1 METIVGNDCN
11 QARLLLEKGEVVA
24 IPTETVYGLAANG
37 LNELAIHK
45 IFEAKDRPLCNPLIL
60 HFSSKEAIKPYVLDL
75 PPILEK
81 LADFFWPGPL
91 TLLLNKSSLV
101 PEIITAGL
109 DRVGVRVPAQPLIQD
124 LLQSLSF
131 PLAAPSAN
139 LYGMISPTQATHVYI
154 QLQGKIPYILD
165 GGACENGIEST
176 IVGLENE
183 QVIVYRLGGISLE
196 QLSNVIGFIPQLK
209 NHAENQPVTS
219 GMVKHH
225 YAPNTPFAYLEA
237 DFVFEEDNNDGF
249 ILLKDN
255 RPEIPNTQKYI
266 LSETGDLKEA
276 AQKLYAAMHF
286 MDQKYYSK
294 LFIERFE
301 EIGLGLSMNDR
312 LNRATKKFEK

>member
-11 QARLLLEKGEVVA
+11 QARILLENGEVVS

-37 LNELAIHK
+37 LNETAVLK
-45 IFEAKDRPLCNPLIL
+45 IFEAKGRPLSNPLIL
-60 HFSSKEAIKPYVLDL
+60 HFKSKEAIKPYVLDF

-81 LADFFWPGPL
+81 LADYFWPGPL
-91 TLLLNKSSLV
+91 TLLLVKSSLV

-109 DRVGVRVPAQPLIQD
+109 DRVGVRVPAQPLVKE
-124 LLQSLSF
+124 LLQSLNF

-139 LYGMISPTQATHVYI
+139 LYGMISPTQASHVYK
-154 QLQGKIPYILD
+154 QLQGKIPYVLD

-196 QLSNVIGFIPQLK
+196 QIANIIGYMPQLK
-209 NHAENQPVTS
+209 NHSESQPLTS

-225 YAPNTPFAYLEA
+225 YAPNTPFAFLKQ
-237 DFVFEEDNNDGF
+237 DFVFEENKNDGF
-249 ILLKDN
+249 ILFKDN
-255 RPEIPNTQKYI
+255 HQEIPITQKYI
-266 LSETGDLKEA
+266 LSETGDLNEA

-286 MDQKYYSK
+286 MDQKLFSK
-294 LFIERFE
+294 LYIERFE
-301 EIGLGLSMNDR
+301 EIGLGISMNDR

>member
-1 METIVGNDCN
+1 METFVGNDCN

-45 IFEAKDRPLCNPLIL
+45 IFEAKGRPLSNPLIL
-60 HFSSKEAIKPYVLDL
+60 HFSSKEAIKPYVLDF

-81 LADFFWPGPL
+81 LADYFWPGPL
-91 TLLLNKSSLV
+91 TLLLNKSLLV

-109 DRVGVRVPAQPLIQD
+109 DRVGIRVPAQPLVQE

-139 LYGMISPTQATHVYI
+139 LYGMISPTQATHVHT

-176 IVGLENE
+176 IVGLENQ
-183 QVIVYRLGGISLE
+183 QVIVYRLGGISVE
-196 QLSNVIGFIPQLK
+196 QLSNVIGYVPQLK
-209 NHAENQPVTS
+209 NHSENQPVTS

-225 YAPNTPFAYLEA
+225 YAPKTPFAYLES
-237 DFVFEEDNNDGF
+237 DFVFEENKNDGF
-249 ILLKDN
+249 ILFQDN
-255 RPEIPNTQKYI
+255 HPEIQITQKYI
-266 LSETGDLKEA
+266 LSETGDLKEP
-276 AQKLYAAMHF
+276 
-286 MDQKYYSK
+286 
-294 LFIERFE
+294 
-301 EIGLGLSMNDR
+301 
-312 LNRATKKFEK
+312 

>member
-1 METIVGNDCN
+1 METLVGNDCN
-11 QARLLLEKGEVVA
+11 EARLLIEKGEVVA

-37 LNELAIHK
+37 LNESAIHK
-45 IFEAKDRPLCNPLIL
+45 IFEAKGRPLSNPLIL

-91 TLLLNKSSLV
+91 TLLLAKSSLV
-101 PEIITAGL
+101 PGIITAGL
-109 DRVGVRVPAQPLIQD
+109 DRVGVRVPAQPLVQE

-139 LYGMISPTQATHVYI
+139 LYGMISPTQVSHVYN

-183 QVIVYRLGGISLE
+183 QVIVYRLGGISME
-196 QLSNVIGFIPQLK
+196 QLSNVIGYMPQLK
-209 NHAENQPVTS
+209 NHSESQPLTS

-225 YAPNTPFAYLEA
+225 YAPNTPFAYLKQ
-237 DFVFEEDNNDGF
+237 DFVFEENKNDGF

-255 RPEIPNTQKYI
+255 RPEIPIGQKCI
-266 LSETGDLKEA
+266 LSDSGDLNEA
-276 AQKLYAAMHF
+276 AQNLYSAMHL
-286 MDQKYYSK
+286 MDQKNYSI

-301 EIGLGLSMNDR
+301 EIGLGISMNDR
-312 LNRATKKFEK
+312 LNRATKKFE

>member
-1 METIVGNDCN
+1 MISNDVYKAA
-11 QARLLLEKGEVVA
+11 QLLIDEEIVA
-24 IPTETVYGLAANG
+24 IPTETVYGLAANIYS
-37 LNELAIHK
+37 EKAIRS
-45 IFEAKDRPLCNPLIL
+45 IFELKKRPTSNPLIV
-60 HFSSKEAIKPYVLDL
+60 HISSLNQLKNLAENIPELAYKLI
-75 PPILEK
+75 EK
-81 LADFFWPGPL
+81 FWPGPL
-91 TLLLNKSSLV
+91 TLVLQKTAAV
-101 PEIITAGL
+101 PYTITAGKNTVAIRMPNHPQTL
-109 DRVGVRVPAQPLIQD
+109 K
-124 LLQSLSF
+124 LLNILNF

-139 LYGMISPTQATHVYI
+139 LYGMISPTQANHVYN

-196 QLSNVIGFIPQLK
+196 QLSNVLGFIPQLK

>member
-1 METIVGNDCN
+1 METLVGNNCN

-45 IFEAKDRPLCNPLIL
+45 IFEAKGRPLSNPLIL
-60 HFSSKEAIKPYVLDL
+60 HFSSKQAINPYVLDL

-91 TLLLNKSSLV
+91 TLLLNKTSLV
-101 PEIITAGL
+101 PEIVTAGL
-109 DRVGVRVPAQPLIQD
+109 DRVGIRVPAQPLIRE
-124 LLQSLSF
+124 LLEILSF

-139 LYGMISPTQATHVYI
+139 LYGMVSPTQAVHVLN

-176 IVGLENE
+176 IVGLDNE
-183 QVIVYRLGGISLE
+183 QLIVYRLGGISLE
-196 QLSNVIGFIPQLK
+196 QLENVIGYRPPIK
-209 NHAENQPVTS
+209 NHTENQPLTS

-225 YAPNTPFAYLEA
+225 YAPNTPFAYLET
-237 DFVFEEDNNDGF
+237 DFVFEEDKNDGF

-255 RPEIPNTQKYI
+255 RPEIPYTQKHI
-266 LSETGDLKEA
+266 LTQTGDLKEA
-276 AQKLYAAMHF
+276 AQKLYAAIHF
-286 MDQKYYSK
+286 MDQKHYSK

-301 EIGLGLSMNDR
+301 EVGLGISMNDR

>member
-37 LNELAIHK
+37 LNETAVLK
-45 IFEAKDRPLCNPLIL
+45 IFQAKGRPLSNPLIL

-91 TLLLNKSSLV
+91 TLLLNKSLLV

-109 DRVGVRVPAQPLIQD
+109 NRVGVRVPAQPLIQD

-139 LYGMISPTQATHVYI
+139 LYGMISPTQATHVYK

-196 QLSNVIGFIPQLK
+196 QLSNAIGYVPQLK
-209 NHAENQPVTS
+209 NHSENQPVTS

-237 DFVFEEDNNDGF
+237 DFVYEEDNNDGF

-255 RPEIPNTQKYI
+255 RPEIPITQKYI
-266 LSETGDLKEA
+266 LSKTGDLKEA

-286 MDQKYYSK
+286 MDQKHYSK

>member
-37 LNELAIHK
+37 LNETAVLK
-45 IFEAKDRPLCNPLIL
+45 IFEAKGRPLSNPLIL
-60 HFSSKEAIKPYVLDL
+60 HFSSKEAVKPYVFNF

-109 DRVGVRVPAQPLIQD
+109 DRVGVRVPAQPLIQE

-139 LYGMISPTQATHVYI
+139 LYGMISPTQATHVHT

-176 IVGLENE
+176 IVGLENQ
-183 QVIVYRLGGISLE
+183 QVIVYRLGGISVE
-196 QLSNVIGFIPQLK
+196 QLSNVIGYVPQLK
-209 NHAENQPVTS
+209 NHSENQPVTS

-225 YAPNTPFAYLEA
+225 YAPKTPFAYLES
-237 DFVFEEDNNDGF
+237 DFVFEENKNDGF
-249 ILLKDN
+249 ILFQDN
-255 RPEIPNTQKYI
+255 HPEIQITQKYI

-276 AQKLYAAMHF
+276 AQKLYEAMHF
-286 MDQKYYSK
+286 MDQKNYTK
-294 LFIERFE
+294 LYIERFE
-301 EIGLGLSMNDR
+301 ETGLGSSMNDR
-312 LNRATKKFEK
+312 LNRATKKFD

>member
-1 METIVGNDCN
+1 
-11 QARLLLEKGEVVA
+11 
-24 IPTETVYGLAANG
+24 
-37 LNELAIHK
+37 
-45 IFEAKDRPLCNPLIL
+45 
-60 HFSSKEAIKPYVLDL
+60 
-75 PPILEK
+75 
-81 LADFFWPGPL
+81 
-91 TLLLNKSSLV
+91 
-101 PEIITAGL
+101 
-109 DRVGVRVPAQPLIQD
+109 
-124 LLQSLSF
+124 
-131 PLAAPSAN
+131 
-139 LYGMISPTQATHVYI
+139 MISPTQANHVYN

-196 QLSNVIGFIPQLK
+196 QLSNVLGFIPQLK

>member
-139 LYGMISPTQATHVYI
+139 LYGMISPTQATHVYK

-196 QLSNVIGFIPQLK
+196 QLSNAIGYVPQLK
-209 NHAENQPVTS
+209 NHSENQPVTS

>member
-1 METIVGNDCN
+1 METVVGTDCN
-11 QARLLLEKGEVVA
+11 QARLLLENGEVVA

-45 IFEAKDRPLCNPLIL
+45 IFEAKGRPLSNPLIL
-60 HFSSKEAIKPYVLDL
+60 HFSSKEAIKPYVLDF

-81 LADFFWPGPL
+81 LADYFWPGPL
-91 TLLLNKSSLV
+91 TLLLSKSSLV

-109 DRVGVRVPAQPLIQD
+109 DRVGVRVPAQPLVQE
-124 LLQSLSF
+124 LLQSLNF

-139 LYGMISPTQATHVYI
+139 LYGMISPTQADHVYK
-154 QLQGKIPYILD
+154 QLQSKIPYVLD

-176 IVGLENE
+176 IVGLENN
-183 QVIVYRLGGISLE
+183 QVIIYRLGGISME
-196 QLSNVIGFIPQLK
+196 QIANVIGCLPQLK
-209 NHAENQPVTS
+209 NHSENQPLTS

-225 YAPNTPFAYLEA
+225 YAPITPFAYLES
-237 DFVFEEDNNDGF
+237 DFVFEENRNDGF

-255 RPEIPNTQKYI
+255 RLEIPITQKYI

-286 MDQKYYSK
+286 MDQKHYSK
-294 LFIERFE
+294 LYIEKFE
-301 EIGLGLSMNDR
+301 EVGLGISMNDR

>member
-45 IFEAKDRPLCNPLIL
+45 IFEAKGRPLSNPLIL
-60 HFSSKEAIKPYVLDL
+60 HFSSKEAIKPYVLDF

-81 LADFFWPGPL
+81 LADYFWPGPL
-91 TLLLNKSSLV
+91 TLLLNKSLLV

-109 DRVGVRVPAQPLIQD
+109 DRVGIRVPAQPLVQE

-139 LYGMISPTQATHVYI
+139 LYGMISPTQATHVHT

-183 QVIVYRLGGISLE
+183 QIIVFRLGGISVE
-196 QLSNVIGFIPQLK
+196 QLSNVIGYFPKIK
-209 NHAENQPVTS
+209 NHSENQPLTS

-225 YAPNTPFAYLEA
+225 YAPNTPFAYLKD
-237 DFVFEEDNNDGF
+237 DFVFEENTNDGF
-249 ILLKDN
+249 ILFQDN
-255 RPEIPNTQKYI
+255 HPEIPVAQKYI

-286 MDQKYYSK
+286 MDQKNYTK
-294 LFIERFE
+294 LYIERFE
-301 EIGLGLSMNDR
+301 EYGLGISMNDR
-312 LNRATKKFEK
+312 LYRATKKFD

>member
-1 METIVGNDCN
+1 METIVGTDCN
-11 QARLLLEKGEVVA
+11 QARILLENAEVVA

-37 LNELAIHK
+37 LDETAVLK
-45 IFEAKDRPLCNPLIL
+45 IFEAKGRPLSNPLIL
-60 HFSSKEAIKPYVLDL
+60 HFSSKEAIKPYVLDF

-81 LADFFWPGPL
+81 LVDYFWPGPL
-91 TLLLNKSSLV
+91 TLLLVKSLLV

-109 DRVGVRVPAQPLIQD
+109 DRVGVRVPAQPLVQE
-124 LLQSLSF
+124 LLQRLNF

-139 LYGMISPTQATHVYI
+139 LYGMISPTQASHVYK
-154 QLQGKIPYILD
+154 QLQCKIPYILD

-196 QLSNVIGFIPQLK
+196 QIANIIGYMPQLK
-209 NHAENQPVTS
+209 NHSESQPLTS

-225 YAPNTPFAYLEA
+225 YAPNTPFAYLKQ
-237 DFVFEEDNNDGF
+237 DFVFEENKNDGF

-255 RPEIPNTQKYI
+255 RPEIPIGQKCI
-266 LSETGDLKEA
+266 LSDSGDLKEA
-276 AQKLYAAMHF
+276 AQNLYAAMHL
-286 MDQKYYSK
+286 MDQKHYSK
-294 LFIERFE
+294 LYIERFE
-301 EIGLGLSMNDR
+301 EIGLGISMNDR

>member
-1 METIVGNDCN
+1 METLVGNDCN
-11 QARLLLEKGEVVA
+11 EARLLLEKGEVVA

-37 LNELAIHK
+37 LNESAIHK
-45 IFEAKDRPLCNPLIL
+45 IFEAKGRPLSNPLIL

-91 TLLLNKSSLV
+91 TLLLAKSSLV
-101 PEIITAGL
+101 PGIITAGL
-109 DRVGVRVPAQPLIQD
+109 DRVGVRVPAQPLVQE

-139 LYGMISPTQATHVYI
+139 LYGMISPTQVSHVYN

-183 QVIVYRLGGISLE
+183 QVIVYRLGGISME
-196 QLSNVIGFIPQLK
+196 QLSNVIGYMPQLK
-209 NHAENQPVTS
+209 NHSESQPLTS

-225 YAPNTPFAYLEA
+225 YAPNTPFAYLKQ
-237 DFVFEEDNNDGF
+237 DFVFEENKNDGF

-255 RPEIPNTQKYI
+255 RPEIPIGQKCI
-266 LSETGDLKEA
+266 LSDSGDLNEA
-276 AQKLYAAMHF
+276 AQNLYSAMHL
-286 MDQKYYSK
+286 MDQKNYSI

-301 EIGLGLSMNDR
+301 EIGLGISMNDR
-312 LNRATKKFEK
+312 LNRATKKFE

>member
-11 QARLLLEKGEVVA
+11 QTRLLLEKGEVVA

-37 LNELAIHK
+37 LNETAVLK
-45 IFEAKDRPLCNPLIL
+45 IFQAKGRPLSNPLIL
-60 HFSSKEAIKPYVLDL
+60 HFSSKESIKPYVLDF

-81 LADFFWPGPL
+81 LADYFWPGPL
-91 TLLLNKSSLV
+91 TLLLSKSSLV

-109 DRVGVRVPAQPLIQD
+109 DRVGVRVPAQPLVQE
-124 LLQSLSF
+124 LLQSLNF

-139 LYGMISPTQATHVYI
+139 LYGMISPTQATHVYN

-176 IVGLENE
+176 IVGFENE

-196 QLSNVIGFIPQLK
+196 QIANVIGYLPQLK
-209 NHAENQPVTS
+209 NHSENQPVTS

-237 DFVFEEDNNDGF
+237 DFIFEEDNNDGF
-249 ILLKDN
+249 IRSDLNKGALLNVQDDN
-255 RPEIPNTQKYI
+255 LNLYKKQRKNFYELNNKIHKINSLEKELNELKTDMSEI
-266 LSETGDLKEA
+266 KELLLRVVN
-276 AQKLYAAMHF
+276 K
-286 MDQKYYSK
+286 
-294 LFIERFE
+294 
-301 EIGLGLSMNDR
+301 
-312 LNRATKKFEK
+312 

>member
-45 IFEAKDRPLCNPLIL
+45 IFEVKGRPLSNPLIL
-60 HFSSKEAIKPYVLDL
+60 HFSSKEAIKPYVLDF

-81 LADFFWPGPL
+81 LADYFWPGPL
-91 TLLLNKSSLV
+91 TLLLAKSSLV

-109 DRVGVRVPAQPLIQD
+109 DRVGVRVPAHPLVQE
-124 LLQSLSF
+124 LLQRLSF

-139 LYGMISPTQATHVYI
+139 LYGMISPTQATHVYN

-196 QLSNVIGFIPQLK
+196 QLSNVIGYLPQLK
-209 NHAENQPVTS
+209 NHSENQPLTS

-237 DFVFEEDNNDGF
+237 DFVFEENKKDGF

-255 RPEIPNTQKYI
+255 RPEIPITQKYI

-286 MDQKYYSK
+286 MDQKHCSK
-294 LFIERFE
+294 LYIEKFE
-301 EIGLGLSMNDR
+301 EVGLGISMNDR
-312 LNRATKKFEK
+312 LNRATKKFEE

>member
-37 LNELAIHK
+37 LNETAVLK
-45 IFEAKDRPLCNPLIL
+45 IFQAKGRPLSNPLIL

-91 TLLLNKSSLV
+91 TLLLNKSLLV

-109 DRVGVRVPAQPLIQD
+109 NRVGVRVPAQPLIQD

-139 LYGMISPTQATHVYI
+139 LYGMISPTQATHVYK

-196 QLSNVIGFIPQLK
+196 QLSNAIGYVPQLK
-209 NHAENQPVTS
+209 NHSENQPVTS

-255 RPEIPNTQKYI
+255 RPEIPITQKYI
-266 LSETGDLKEA
+266 LSKTGDLKEA

-286 MDQKYYSK
+286 MDQKHYSK

>member
-1 METIVGNDCN
+1 METIVGTDCN
-11 QARLLLEKGEVVA
+11 QARLLLENGEVVA

-37 LNELAIHK
+37 LDETSVLK
-45 IFEAKDRPLCNPLIL
+45 IFEAKGRPLSNPLIL
-60 HFSSKEAIKPYVLDL
+60 HFGSKEAVKPYVLDL

-109 DRVGVRVPAQPLIQD
+109 DRVGVRVPAQPLIQV

-139 LYGMISPTQATHVYI
+139 LYGMISPTQATHVHT

-176 IVGLENE
+176 IVGIENQ

-196 QLSNVIGFIPQLK
+196 QLSNVIGYLPQLK
-209 NHAENQPVTS
+209 NHSENQPVTS

-237 DFVFEEDNNDGF
+237 DFVFEENKNDGF
-249 ILLKDN
+249 ILFQDN
-255 RPEIPNTQKYI
+255 YLEIPISQKYI

-286 MDQKYYSK
+286 MDQKKYTK
-294 LFIERFE
+294 LYIERFE
-301 EIGLGLSMNDR
+301 ETGLGSSMNDR

>member
-1 METIVGNDCN
+1 METVVGTDCN
-11 QARLLLEKGEVVA
+11 QARLLLENGEVVA

-45 IFEAKDRPLCNPLIL
+45 IFEAKGRPLSNPLIL
-60 HFSSKEAIKPYVLDL
+60 HFSSKEAIMPYVLDL

-81 LADFFWPGPL
+81 LADYFWPGPL
-91 TLLLNKSSLV
+91 TLLLSKSSLV

-109 DRVGVRVPAQPLIQD
+109 DRVGVRVPAQPLVQE
-124 LLQSLSF
+124 LLQSLNF

-139 LYGMISPTQATHVYI
+139 LYGMISPTQADHVYK
-154 QLQGKIPYILD
+154 QLQGKIHYILD
-165 GGACENGIEST
+165 GDACENGIEST

-196 QLSNVIGFIPQLK
+196 QLSNVIGYMPQLK
-209 NHAENQPVTS
+209 NHSENQPLTS

-225 YAPNTPFAYLEA
+225 YAPNTPFAFLET
-237 DFVFEEDNNDGF
+237 DFVFEENKNDGF

-255 RPEIPNTQKYI
+255 RPEIPITQKYI
-266 LSETGDLKEA
+266 LSLTGDLKEA

-286 MDQKYYSK
+286 MDQMHYSK
-294 LFIERFE
+294 LYIEKFE
-301 EIGLGLSMNDR
+301 EIGLGISMNDR